1 MSKNINYKVDFL
13 EKSVVCVNLGE
24 DLPYETETEGIT
36 LMNTYKV
43 LAVSSSFSQITGK
56 ELSLITLINDDGYSQ
71 RYNSELFIDLE
82 DWRTNQLNKIGI

>member
-13 EKSVVCVNLGE
+13 EKSVVCVNLGK

-56 ELSLITLINDDGYSQ
+56 ELSILTLINDDNKSQ

>member
-1 MSKNINYKVDFL
+1 MSENINYKVDFL
-13 EKSVVCVNLGE
+13 EKSVVCVNLGK

-36 LMNTYKV
+36 LMSTYKV

-56 ELSLITLINDDGYSQ
+56 ELSILTLINDDNKSQ